1 MDLETR
7 AGRHAALG
15 DPIRLAVAEALT
27 RGDLSPAELGA
38 SLGVRPNLL
47 AHHLEVLE
55 AAGLVRRTRSEG
67 DGRRRYVSL
76 VTEAARD
83 LGLDARP
90 LGEPVLFVCTQNS
103 ARSQIAAALW
113 RTATGG
119 VAGSAGTEPASR
131 VHPMAVAVAGE
142 AGIDLTGASPR
153 HLDDAG
159 GGWATVVTV
168 CDRAHEALSEPT
180 VHWSTPDP
188 APIGTRGAFVDA
200 LTTLEKRVR
209 ATGARSRTPWH
220 FLPRPN

>member
-1 MDLETR
+1 MDLKLR
-7 AGRHAALG
+7 AERHAALG

-27 RGDLSPAELGA
+27 GGDLSPTELGA
-38 SLGVRPNLL
+38 SLGIRSNLL

-55 AAGLVRRTRSEG
+55 SVGLVRRTRSEG

-76 VTEAARD
+76 VTEAART

-90 LGEPVLFVCTQNS
+90 LVEPVLFVCTQNS
-103 ARSQIAAALW
+103 ARSQLAAALW
-113 RTATGG
+113 QATTGG

-131 VHPMAVAVAGE
+131 VHPLAVAVAGE

-159 GGWATVVTV
+159 GEWATVVTV
-168 CDRAHEALSEPT
+168 CDRAHEAISEPT

-188 APIGTRGAFVDA
+188 APIDTVDAFVDA
-200 LTTLEKRVR
+200 LTALEMRVR
-209 ATGARSRTPWH
+209 ATGSKE
-220 FLPRPN
+220 